1 MEYTQDQIDAA
12 AAAGMSV
19 EAYVAHQNSAT
30 TAEEAP
36 VAEEAASETTEEAA
50 A

>member
-1 MEYTQDQIDAA
+1 MEYTQDQIDTA

-19 EAYVAHQNSAT
+19 EAYVAQQA
-30 TAEEAP
+30 APAADEAP
-36 VAEEAASETTEEAA
+36 VAEEAAPETTEEAA

>member
-19 EAYVAHQNSAT
+19 EAYVAQQA
-30 TAEEAP
+30 APVADEAP
-36 VAEEAASETTEEAA
+36 AEEAAAEEVAA
-50 A
+50 

>member
-12 AAAGMSV
+12 TAAGMSV

-36 VAEEAASETTEEAA
+36 VAEEAAPEPEEVVA
-50 A
+50 